1 MKSKKA
7 FTLIEL
13 LVVMA
18 IIAILAAMLMPA
30 LQRAR
35 EAARRTSCLNN
46 LKEFG
51 VGLAQFEKDHGQV
64 PEYDNFIRGPYN
76 SGWGEAIGSKFCE
89 SIDLLYPGY
98 IGSAALYHCP
108 SDSNDTEPEGG
119 FNVGWAHADLA
130 DGSRMVYFW
139 KDGPNGQG
147 TPCNPPSEKP
157 HCYMDGTYD
166 KHCWYGGE
174 GRSES
179 GNMTTHWWDIACKR
193 VGLEAAMNISYAYTG
208 NYTIQSD
215 EAAKSSQFRIMGDN
229 EQEGD
234 EVPCGATWN
243 WAGGSA
249 GSYGQRFY
257 GPEYDAGHVHPGYRY
272 VGGLEQA
279 DNHGQDGVNV
289 LYLDWHAEFDARSWP
304 SPLGT
309 LHYRWNGQN
318 RCHWGPPCGNCV
330 ADKYSGNVQ
339 CEQEP
344 LPWTYRDKVGSGWWK
359 HRRCQDWSAD

>member
-1 MKSKKA
+1 MKGKKA

-51 VGLAQFEKDHGQV
+51 VALAQYQKDHKEV
-64 PEYDNFIRGPYN
+64 PEYDNFIRGPYDWD
-76 SGWGEAIGSKFCE
+76 SQFGKKFCE
-89 SIDLLYPGY
+89 SIDVLYPGY
-98 IGSAALYHCP
+98 LGGVALYWCP
-108 SDSNDTEPEGG
+108 SDSNDVQPEANY
-119 FNVGWAHADLA
+119 NVGWAHGIVNGERQVWLW
-130 DGSRMVYFW
+130 GP
-139 KDGPNGQG
+139 GPNGEE
-147 TPCNPPSEKP
+147 TPCSPPSQEP
-157 HCYMDGTYD
+157 HCYMSGVYD
-166 KHCWYGGE
+166 KVCWYAQ
-174 GRSES
+174 S
-179 GNMTTHWWDIACKR
+179 GQYKYGALTDHKWDIGCKR
-193 VGLEAAMNISYAYTG
+193 VGLEPAMNISYAYSG
-208 NYTIQSD
+208 GYTIQS
-215 EAAKSSQFRIMGDN
+215 EEKAKGARFRLMADN

-234 EVPCGATWN
+234 EVPCGATWM
-243 WAGGSA
+243 WAGG
-249 GSYGQRFY
+249 GPGTYGQRFY

-279 DNHGQDGVNV
+279 DNHQQDGVNV

-309 LHYRWNGQN
+309 LKFRWNGQN

-344 LPWTYRDKVGSGWWK
+344 LPWTYRDRVGSGWWK
-359 HRRCQDWSAD
+359 QRRCQGWDVD